1 MFRPM
6 RQGFRSPPPVGP
18 SPGPF
23 PGVGQAGG
31 GGTFP
36 WGLPGNA
43 GTPPYGVRHRAF
55 TKSPQQ
61 QQQQQQQPGPGLA
74 PFHQQ
79 QHRYKSP
86 SPGHHHHQQQQS
98 FTPRHSPRHRGRY
111 SSPPYH
117 PLSPGQAAS
126 QQPSPGSGHRRYPGS
141 PRTSTPFGGGG
152 GGGCLL
158 ERKSPA
164 PVELYY
170 KPSMLQDPWADLEPV
185 SASDISRQYSNP
197 QAASSTKRG
206 RYFS

>member
-18 SPGPF
+18 SPGPGPF
-23 PGVGQAGG
+23 PGAGPGG
-31 GGTFP
+31 GGAGGSFP
-36 WGLPGNA
+36 WGLPGNV

-61 QQQQQQQPGPGLA
+61 QQQQQQQPSPGLS
-74 PFHQQ
+74 PFH

-86 SPGHHHHQQQQS
+86 SPGHQQPTPQG
-98 FTPRHSPRHRGRY
+98 FTSRHSPRARGRY
-111 SSPPYH
+111 SSPSYH
-117 PLSPGQAAS
+117 PHSPGQSAS
-126 QQPSPGSGHRRYPGS
+126 QQPSPGSAHRRYQGS

-152 GGGCLL
+152 CIL

-164 PVELYY
+164 PVEQYY

-185 SASDISRQYSNP
+185 SASDINLQYGTP
-197 QAASSTKRG
+197 QSVGSMKRG